1 MNATINPVSKA
12 VSAVLSETT
21 VKDITTTIKA
31 DRTTANKWKKLS
43 DEIVADGVT
52 SAMLAKVKKGEHN
65 PHETLQYQ
73 INTAI
78 FDSFDKDVQELIK
91 KDTKT
96 LSQIDKG
103 IKAYWGKQIAS
114 YYGKIARY
122 VVQSEKEAEDGTNA
136 RVPKTKE
143 ERIKGHIDDALRI
156 AKSLETATFSIAE
169 LVAKL
174 TEAKKIIK

>member
-1 MNATINPVSKA
+1 MNAIIKTA
-12 VSAVLSETT
+12 TTVLSETT
-21 VKDITTTIKA
+21 VKDITATIKA

-52 SAMLAKVKKGEHN
+52 SAMLVKVKKGEHN
-65 PHETLQYQ
+65 PHENLQFQ

-78 FDSFDKDVQELIK
+78 VASFDKEVQDLIVK
-91 KDTKT
+91 ETKS

-103 IKAYWGKQIAS
+103 IKAYWQKQIAS

-122 VVQSEKEAEDGTNA
+122 VVQSEKEAEEGTNA

-143 ERIKGHIDDALRI
+143 ERIAGHIADALRI
-156 AKSLETATFSIAE
+156 AKSLETASFSIAE